1 MRVSAM
7 AHKTAMKKASVEDMT
22 LPIAL
27 VFSYDRRAN
36 VGKLRG
42 ISRYAR
48 GCDNWALV
56 SVFPHRR
63 LSEALSALKPAGIIV
78 GNVPSPGIASIL
90 RRTGRPIVTT
100 TVASIGP
107 RIPRVTLDDVSIGI
121 VAAKHLVECGLRN
134 FGYFG
139 PPWNGPDTGQEGGFR
154 QTLQSLS
161 HEVAVCYARPAG
173 ENPIGGTF
181 VSQKDVRHWLA
192 KLPKPAGVFA
202 PNDIWA
208 LWLCGVCKQEGIKVP
223 EDIAILGAGDDE
235 LMCELARPSLSSVAI
250 PAERIGYE
258 AAAMLDRLMN
268 RDEVTDKSLLLPAI
282 GVVTRQSTDVLAVTD
297 PDLVNAINYM
307 RSNISESIAV
317 EDVLQHV
324 HISRSSFEKKFHEA
338 LGRSPAQEIRRMR
351 VAMAKTFLTGTGMK
365 IESIAKQCGFSRREL
380 FSRAFHQATGIT
392 PAEYRRAMGRE
403 NSQKNSSPKFPISH
417 NQE

>member
-1 MRVSAM
+1 
-7 AHKTAMKKASVEDMT
+7 
-22 LPIAL
+22 L
-27 VFSYDRRAN
+27 
-36 VGKLRG
+36 
-42 ISRYAR
+42 
-48 GCDNWALV
+48 
-56 SVFPHRR
+56 
-63 LSEALSALKPAGIIV
+63 
-78 GNVPSPGIASIL
+78 
-90 RRTGRPIVTT
+90 
-100 TVASIGP
+100 IGP
-107 RIPRVTLDDVSIGI
+107 RIPQVALDEISIGN
-121 VAAKHLVECGLRN
+121 VAANHLLECGLRN

-139 PPWNGPDTGQEGGFR
+139 PPWGGPTSGQEGGFR
-154 QTLQSLS
+154 QALQHLS
-161 HEVAVCYARPAG
+161 HEVAVCYVRPSG

-181 VSQKDVRHWLA
+181 ASPKHVRQWLA

-208 LWLCGVCKQEGIKVP
+208 LWLCGICKQEGFKVP

-268 RDEVTDKSLLLPAI
+268 RDGVPDKSFLLPAT

-297 PDLVNAINYM
+297 PDLVRAVNYM
-307 RSNISESIAV
+307 RSHISESIAV

-351 VAMAKTFLTGTGMK
+351 VAMAKTLLTGTGMK
-365 IESIAKQCGFSRREL
+365 IESIARHCGFSRREL
-380 FSRAFHQATGIT
+380 FSRAFHQAAGMT
-392 PAEYRRAMGRE
+392 PADFRRTMG
-403 NSQKNSSPKFPISH
+403 
-417 NQE
+417 QEAGRNHR